1 MDQLDDFCCVTFV
14 ENNKKKMATV
24 PSNWILNG
32 VMYWPKTNWMSE
44 LKRLAPPKEKWHQV
58 PNPSIL
64 FSGNS
69 AGLSSSCELEM
80 AIALRSYFERNQKLS
95 RNNGESFNKYVKK

>member
-1 MDQLDDFCCVTFV
+1 MDQLDDFCCVAFV

-44 LKRLAPPKEKWHQV
+44 LKRRAPPKEKWHQV

-80 AIALRSYFERNQKLS
+80 AIAFLKEINSYPETMVNHLTNMLK
-95 RNNGESFNKYVKK
+95 